1 MLNIVV
7 DNSGSL
13 IEGGKRF
20 IERTLL
26 RQLREMWFAKN
37 PPEALRLFLLKS
49 TGLNEVTWS
58 ADEDVPNA
66 VLSPRGRTSIDDLI
80 AHPWTKDD
88 GVVFLCDYCMLPEE
102 RKALRV
108 WVSEMGIRRARLL
121 IVGDGLSVDQT
132 EQGLYTA
139 EQIDGVLTEFLT
151 EDTENAR

>member
-37 PPEALRLFLLKS
+37 PSEALCLFLLAS
-49 TGLNEVTWS
+49 TGLKEVMWP
-58 ADEDVPNA
+58 ADEDVPDA
-66 VLSPRGRTSIDDLI
+66 VLLPHGHASIDGLI

-88 GVVFLCDYCMLPEE
+88 GVVLLCDYCMLPEE
-102 RKALRV
+102 RKALRT
-108 WVSEMGIRRARLL
+108 WVGKMGIRRARLL

-151 EDTENAR
+151 EDAENA